1 MEWITISVALAGG
14 CAVLW
19 LNPARA
25 LVVYFMV
32 LLWYP
37 PYLVFGEEVYV
48 SAQRAVGVIL
58 LVKLLVDPRVTRRF
72 KWCHLDGA
80 VAAYMT
86 LNVVTLLLSDETL
99 IVLRNRGG
107 FLIDSLVPYLLVR
120 LVVVDRAG
128 FMLLVKGVALLLL
141 PLALLGTVE
150 VLTGWNLFVPLL
162 SYCPWY
168 SIEQYQHLARFGFY
182 RAIGTSAQPIIFGLI
197 FATLLPLVMLCR
209 LEIGPIRRVWWVLVL
224 APVLGAI
231 SSVSSTPL
239 IAMLIGL
246 ALVAMAPY
254 KRYIKPLAVLIV
266 FGCVAVEIVS
276 NRHFYSVLAEAVGFD
291 SANSWYRARLI
302 DGAVRFLPE
311 YWVYGYGFGDWG
323 WGIWMNNSPR
333 MDACNE
339 YVLQVGQHG
348 VFAFASFVYM
358 LAAAF
363 MCLQRAHRRAAD
375 PYGHACT
382 WAVGSSLG
390 GLVAA
395 FFAVSVFSTMLP
407 VAYSLLGLCAAG
419 YQKEPSARTGQPHR
433 PQSGA

>member
-58 LVKLLVDPRVTRRF
+58 FVKLVVDPRVIRRF

-99 IVLRNRGG
+99 NVLRNRGG
-107 FLIDSLVPYLLVR
+107 FLLDTLVPYLLVR
-120 LVVVDRAG
+120 LAVSDRSG
-128 FMLLVKGVALLLL
+128 FMTLVKGVALLLL
-141 PLALLGTVE
+141 PLALVGTVE
-150 VLTGWNLFVPLL
+150 VLTGWNPFASLL
-162 SYCPWY
+162 HYCPWY
-168 SIEQYQHLARFGFY
+168 SIEEYHHLARFEYY

-197 FATLLPLVMLCR
+197 FATLLPLVLLWR
-209 LEIGPIRRVWWVLVL
+209 LQEGPMRQLWWLFG
-224 APVLGAI
+224 AAAVLGTV
-231 SSVSSTPL
+231 SSLSSTPL
-239 IAMLIGL
+239 IAMLVGL

-254 KRYIKPLAVLIV
+254 KRYIKPLALLIL

-276 NRHFYSVLAEAVGFD
+276 NRHFYYVLAEAVGFD

-311 YWVYGYGFGDWG
+311 YWVHGYGFGDWG
-323 WGIWMNNSPR
+323 WGMWMSNSPR
-333 MDACNE
+333 MDVCNE
-339 YVLQVGQHG
+339 YVLQVGRHG

-363 MCLQRAHRRAAD
+363 MCLRRAHRRAAD
-375 PYGHACT
+375 PYGRACT

-390 GLVAA
+390 VLVAA

-407 VAYSLLGLCAAG
+407 VFYSLLGLCAAG
-419 YQKEPSARTGQPHR
+419 YLKEPSARTGQLHR